1 MYFMLYNSKRF
12 HQALRYKAPNEVYQT
27 GIGGGVTIV
36 DHFSDKRVSLKEE
49 VGQRQSAV
57 TKSILS

>member
-1 MYFMLYNSKRF
+1 MYFMFYNSKRF
-12 HQALRYKAPNEVYQT
+12 YQALRYKTSNEVYQT

-36 DHFSDKRVSLKEE
+36 DHFSDKRVSLKEK

-57 TKSILS
+57 TESILS

>member
-1 MYFMLYNSKRF
+1 
-12 HQALRYKAPNEVYQT
+12 LRYKAPNEVYQT